1 MDHVHTELK
10 HTNMNHVWT
19 LEGLLSASASYTFI
33 PRLCW
38 KETREHDGRVPT
50 YTLCGMIGMLLKGV
64 SEDGDGASYRFCLC
78 GCMLSVSNPDARGVD
93 LYYCR
98 PNRDVTERKHAK
110 YLIIRVDQFQKVMG
124 EKRISRDVMQ
134 AVKSF
139 WFAASYY
146 TEKQTDKWRWME
158 RDRHGEKRRNDH
170 ILIHQIPS
178 SVSQSRS

>member
-1 MDHVHTELK
+1 MLIGDTGTWWQGPNLYSLWDDRDVVKGGFRGWRRCFVSVLP
-10 HTNMNHVWT
+10 VW
-19 LEGLLSASASYTFI
+19 
-33 PRLCW
+33 
-38 KETREHDGRVPT
+38 
-50 YTLCGMIGMLLKGV
+50 ML
-64 SEDGDGASYRFCLC
+64 
-78 GCMLSVSNPDARGVD
+78 LSVSNPDARGVD

-110 YLIIRVDQFQKVMG
+110 YLIIRVDQFEKVMG
-124 EKRISRDVMQ
+124 EERISRVVMQ
-134 AVKSF
+134 AVTSF